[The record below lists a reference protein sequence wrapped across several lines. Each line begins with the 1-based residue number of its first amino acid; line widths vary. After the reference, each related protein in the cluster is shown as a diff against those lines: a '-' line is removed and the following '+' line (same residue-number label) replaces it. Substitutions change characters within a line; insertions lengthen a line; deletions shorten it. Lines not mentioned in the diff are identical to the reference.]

1 MSRFPLASQGD
12 SAMRLA
18 VPDLISN
25 SYFPAIA
32 AAELGFFQ
40 AEGLDVQLDLVFPVP
55 KTMAALRD
63 GDLDFVAGAAHAT
76 LLAFPEWQGAKLLM
90 ALAQRTYW
98 LLVLRADLQARR
110 GDLSVLPGL
119 RIGAAPGVDIS
130 LKRLLVEAGIDPER
144 DRVQIGPVPGATDA
158 SVSFGLMAARA
169 LAEGRID
176 GFWANAMGAEIAVR
190 NGIGTVVL
198 DVRRGDASPAS
209 WYYTFPALVTTENH
223 LRQAPERVAA
233 AIRAVRQ
240 AQKALQADPSR
251 ATEAAR
257 RCFPPNETELI
268 AELVKRDLPY
278 YDPTI
283 SVQVVTELNR
293 FAQNVGLL
301 AAPVP
306 YEQVVAVQFSH
317 LWES

>member
-1 MSRFPLASQGD
+1 
-12 SAMRLA
+12 MRLA

-98 LLVLRADLQARR
+98 LLVLRADLQAQR

-144 DRVQIGPVPGATDA
+144 DQVQIGPVPGATGA

-198 DVRRGDASPAS
+198 DVRRGDAPPAS
-209 WYYTFPALVTTENH
+209 WHYTFPALVTTENH

-233 AIRAVRQ
+233 AMRAVRR

-257 RCFPPNETELI
+257 RRFPPNETGLI

-283 SVQVVTELNR
+283 SAQVVTQLNH

-301 AAPVP
+301 SAPVP
-306 YEQVVAVQFSH
+306 YERVVAVQFSH